1 MVPTT
6 RKLKLYLPYYSA
18 DYDVDNGDVDVG

>member
-6 RKLKLYLPYYSA
+6 RKLKLYLPYYTA
-18 DYDVDNGDVDVG
+18 DYDADNGDVDVG